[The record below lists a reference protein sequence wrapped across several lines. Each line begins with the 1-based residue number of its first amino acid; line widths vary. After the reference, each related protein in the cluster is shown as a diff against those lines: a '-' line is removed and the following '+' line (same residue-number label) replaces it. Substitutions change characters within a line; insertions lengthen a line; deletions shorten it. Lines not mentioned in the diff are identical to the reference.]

1 MIITSSQQLEE
12 LYNPSERLDMDEFE
26 ELTLK
31 VGSFICIS
39 KRKKINFLNLLKLII
54 DDKKT
59 QKIYFSILNENNLH
73 LVLKAYLNLTPNC
86 YKKIFRSKM
95 NKNARNNREPKK
107 NIQHIS

>member
-12 LYNPSERLDMDEFE
+12 LYNPSEKLDMDEFD

-59 QKIYFSILNENNLH
+59 QKIYFSILGEDNLH
-73 LVLKAYLNLTPNC
+73 LILKAYLNSTPNC
-86 YKKIFRSKM
+86 YKKIFRSKL
-95 NKNARNNREPKK
+95 NKNAKNNRNTEK
-107 NIQHIS
+107 NI

>member
-1 MIITSSQQLEE
+1 MIITSSQQLED
-12 LYNPSERLDMDEFE
+12 LYNPSEKLNMDEFE

-59 QKIYFSILNENNLH
+59 QKIYFSILGEDNLH
-73 LVLKAYLNLTPNC
+73 LILKAYLNSTPNC
-86 YKKIFRSKM
+86 YKKIFRSKL
-95 NKNARNNREPKK
+95 NKNAKHNRITEK
-107 NIQHIS
+107 NI

>member
-12 LYNPSERLDMDEFE
+12 LYNPSEALDLEEFE

-39 KRKKINFLNLLKLII
+39 KKKKINFLNLLKLII

-59 QKIYFSILNENNLH
+59 QKIYFSILGENNLH
-73 LVLKAYLNLTPNC
+73 LIIKAYLSSTPNC

-95 NKNARNNREPKK
+95 NKNARINRESKK
-107 NIQHIS
+107 DI

>member
-12 LYNPSERLDMDEFE
+12 LYNPSEKIDMDEFD

-59 QKIYFSILNENNLH
+59 QKIYFSILGEDNLH
-73 LVLKAYLNLTPNC
+73 LIIKAYLNSTPNC
-86 YKKIFRSKM
+86 YKKIFRSKL
-95 NKNARNNREPKK
+95 NKNAKNNRNAEK
-107 NIQHIS
+107 NI

>member
-12 LYNPSERLDMDEFE
+12 LYNPSEKLDIDEFD

-59 QKIYFSILNENNLH
+59 QKIYFSILGEDNLH
-73 LVLKAYLNLTPNC
+73 LILKAYLNSTPNC
-86 YKKIFRSKM
+86 YKKIFRSKL
-95 NKNARNNREPKK
+95 NKNAKNNRNAEK
-107 NIQHIS
+107 NI